1 MGSKRVP
8 EIFKNIQLMEYS
20 KEFKAALSAFSG
32 VEKDKL
38 IFRLLRKDKLL
49 SKKLYFELI
58 DPETTDNKR
67 NAMEEHVEEQVLL
80 ASKYIGNAKYFMS
93 VVRKISAEITEH
105 VKVTTDKF
113 GEISLNLLLVN
124 KILDYNSDLS
134 RQRFDNVY
142 KLYIYIINKIF
153 KSLILSKKL
162 DEDYWMEIDE
172 YLRDTQTKIL
182 ENHYLQKLCIN
193 NGLDFNW
200 LECENVPENIDILV
214 KEIKSQGFLR

>member
-1 MGSKRVP
+1 
-8 EIFKNIQLMEYS
+8 MEYS

-32 VEKDKL
+32 AEKDKL

-58 DPETTDNKR
+58 DPETTDDKR
-67 NAMEEHVEEQVLL
+67 NAMEEHIKEQVLL
-80 ASKYIGNAKYFMS
+80 ASKYVGNAQYFLS
-93 VVRKISAEITEH
+93 AVRKISAEITEH
-105 VKVTTDKF
+105 TKVTTDKF
-113 GEISLNLLLVN
+113 GEISLNLFLAN
-124 KILDYNSDLS
+124 KVLENNSDLS

-153 KSLILSKKL
+153 KSLTLVKKL
-162 DEDYWMEIDE
+162 DEDYWIEIDE
-172 YLRDTQTKIL
+172 YLRDTLDKIL

-200 LECENVPENIDILV
+200 FECDRIPDNIDQIM
-214 KEIKSQGFLR
+214 KDIKSQGFLR

>member
-1 MGSKRVP
+1 
-8 EIFKNIQLMEYS
+8 MEYS

-32 VEKDKL
+32 TEKDKL

-58 DPETTDNKR
+58 DPETTDDKR
-67 NAMEEHVEEQVLL
+67 NTMEEHVKEQVLL
-80 ASKYIGNAKYFMS
+80 ASKYVGNAQYFLS
-93 VVRKISAEITEH
+93 AVRKISAEITEH
-105 VKVTTDKF
+105 TKVTTDKF
-113 GEISLNLLLVN
+113 GEVSLNIFLVN
-124 KILDYNSDLS
+124 KILENNSDLS

-153 KSLILSKKL
+153 KSLTLVKKL
-162 DEDYWMEIDE
+162 DEDYWIEINE
-172 YLRDTQTKIL
+172 YLNDTLDKIL

-200 LECENVPENIDILV
+200 FECDRIPDNIDQIM
-214 KEIKSQGFLR
+214 KDIKSQGFLR

>member
-1 MGSKRVP
+1 
-8 EIFKNIQLMEYS
+8 MEYS
-20 KEFKAALSAFSG
+20 KEFKAALSAFSNT
-32 VEKDKL
+32 EKDKL
-38 IFRLLRKDKLL
+38 IFRLLKKDKLL

-58 DPETTDNKR
+58 DPETTDDKR
-67 NAMEEHVEEQVLL
+67 NAMEEIVTEKILL
-80 ASKYIGNAKYFMS
+80 ASKYIGNAKYFLS
-93 VVRKISAEITEH
+93 VIRKISAEITEH
-105 VKVTTDKF
+105 VKITTDKF
-113 GEISLNLLLVN
+113 GDISLNLLMIN
-124 KILDYNSDLS
+124 KILEYNSDLS

-153 KSLILSKKL
+153 KALILTKKL

-172 YLRDTQTKIL
+172 YLRDAQIKIL

-200 LECENVPENIDILV
+200 LECENIPENIDVLV